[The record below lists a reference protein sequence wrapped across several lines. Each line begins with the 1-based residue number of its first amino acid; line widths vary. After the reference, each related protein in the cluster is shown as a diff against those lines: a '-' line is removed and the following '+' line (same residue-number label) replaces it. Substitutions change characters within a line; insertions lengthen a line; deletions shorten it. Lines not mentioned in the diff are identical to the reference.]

1 MRGVGCS
8 SAGGISVSREGVGGG
23 RVSDPC
29 PRAQDVL
36 MSNSSSEV
44 EVRADFPHASNN
56 SLLVGLAVQNAA
68 LARKL
73 QLKQP
78 KSDAESAKTI
88 NRRVWFVGK
97 VGCG

>member
-56 SLLVGLAVQNAA
+56 SLLVGLVQNSA

-73 QLKQP
+73 KQY
-78 KSDAESAKTI
+78 KAQAVYILSLI
-88 NRRVWFVGK
+88 HI
-97 VGCG
+97 